1 MKLKNFLDKKSIS
14 IQQMATDLELPY
26 EYIRR
31 YANENK
37 IPRPETMA
45 KIVAYTKGEVT
56 ANDFYGIEEKEVI
69 NNEQSS

>member
-1 MKLKNFLDKKSIS
+1 MTLTDFLNKYNMLQAEFAKSI
-14 IQQMATDLELPY
+14 
-26 EYIRR
+26 
-31 YANENK
+31 NETPMNVSRWVHGT
-37 IPRPETMA
+37 IPSPETMA

>member
-1 MKLKNFLDKKSIS
+1 
-14 IQQMATDLELPY
+14 MATDLELPY

-31 YANENK
+31 YVNENK

-56 ANDFYGIEEKEVI
+56 ANDFYGIEEKKSE
-69 NNEQSS
+69 

>member
-1 MKLKNFLDKKSIS
+1 MKLKKFLDKENIS
-14 IQQMATDLELPY
+14 IQQMATDLDLPY

-37 IPRPETMA
+37 VPRSETMA

-56 ANDFYGIEEKEVI
+56 ANDFYDIEEKSE
-69 NNEQSS
+69 